1 MSEKDVE
8 KEIDAVLEK
17 LSDEDREKLIGYT
30 EFSDTYALLKKYG
43 LTATQEEAEKALQS
57 IVNNSEN
64 IGTEFFDSIGAE
76 IKKIFR

>member
-8 KEIDAVLEK
+8 KEIDAILEK
-17 LSDEDREKLIGYT
+17 MSEEDRSKLISFSD
-30 EFSDTYALLKKYG
+30 FSDTYALLKKYG
-43 LTATQEEAEKALQS
+43 LGATLSEAEEALQS

-76 IKKIFR
+76 FKKIFH